1 MQAETSTPR
10 RKSYE
15 SKTARMRF
23 AEEQKAELAEVFE
36 QPVTYVPSP
45 VFRRP
50 KTMGAVMDETIMIVA
65 GVTLSREEEHTLFLQ
80 LNYAKYKVCQLR
92 KKLSR
97 CAHWS
102 KKDVL
107 VLLEWNQEQ
116 LRLRSKVV
124 TGNVGLVL
132 KMAKYVNYQ
141 GVEFTDLISE
151 GSMALLRAAEKFDCE
166 RGFKFSTYACRAIHK
181 AFSRVAKQ
189 SYRYRRYFSVQL
201 DPAFEKDN
209 HLERKRE
216 EFHQENLQEVSVI
229 MRQNLAN
236 LSVME
241 RSVLNLRFSL
251 DQELLRPLTLKQ
263 VGQRYGLSKERIRQ
277 IQNAALAKLRS
288 AAEQRMAAS

>member
-1 MQAETSTPR
+1 MQAQKTLPK
-10 RKSYE
+10 RKTYE
-15 SKTARMRF
+15 SKTAQMRF
-23 AEEQKAELAEVFE
+23 VDGQRAELAEVFE
-36 QPVTYVPSP
+36 KPLAYVPSP
-45 VFRRP
+45 MFRRP
-50 KTMGAVMDETIMIVA
+50 RQMAHVMQETITITA
-65 GVTLSREEEHTLFLQ
+65 GVNLSREEERKLFLQ
-80 LNYAKYKVCQLR
+80 LNYAKYKVALIR
-92 KKLSR
+92 KKLLQR
-97 CAHWS
+97 IHW
-102 KKDVL
+102 KKIDVME
-107 VLLEWNQEQ
+107 LLRWNQE
-116 LRLRSKVV
+116 LLHARSKIV

-189 SYRYRRYFSVQL
+189 SYRYRRCFPVQL
-201 DPAFEKDN
+201 DPALEKDN

-216 EFHQENLQEVSVI
+216 EFHRENLNEVKLI
-229 MRQNLAN
+229 MQHNLAN

-251 DQELLRPLTLKQ
+251 DQESPQPLTLKQ

-277 IQNAALAKLRS
+277 IQNAALAKLRC